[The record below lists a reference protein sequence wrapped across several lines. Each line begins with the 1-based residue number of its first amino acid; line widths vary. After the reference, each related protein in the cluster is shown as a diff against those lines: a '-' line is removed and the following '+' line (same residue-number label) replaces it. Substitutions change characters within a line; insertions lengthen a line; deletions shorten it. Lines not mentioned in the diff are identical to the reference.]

1 MHSYE
6 TLAVIVLAL
15 STATPAFSAPVRE
28 NQQQVRASLGS
39 GVSSS
44 FLKDLLKAGG
54 GSALLGA
61 AGTVANHFFSG
72 GNSTRRDT
80 ELTPPTFRF
89 DGLSLPISN
98 DGDSNTS
105 PTTPGLSVENDIP
118 VSLDLRDA
126 GLEEAI
132 EVFESLGHSRREP
145 LSLGGV
151 SKGVAGL
158 ITSTAAS
165 DIIEHFLNHTRR
177 EPEPS
182 SSAAEKASEA
192 FQFIGSLIEGLV
204 KRQLEELD

>member
-1 MHSYE
+1 MPSSPYTFAHTLFAFTPTFKLQYLLTLLSSNMHSYE

-15 STATPAFSAPVRE
+15 STATPAFSAPVRYAPRISTPWTALSDKCYHPSRE

-118 VSLDLRDA
+118 LSLDLRDA
-126 GLEEAI
+126 
-132 EVFESLGHSRREP
+132 RP
-145 LSLGGV
+145 
-151 SKGVAGL
+151 
-158 ITSTAAS
+158 
-165 DIIEHFLNHTRR
+165 
-177 EPEPS
+177 
-182 SSAAEKASEA
+182 
-192 FQFIGSLIEGLV
+192 
-204 KRQLEELD
+204 